1 MKSVLITGARGF
13 VGASMIEHI
22 IENTDW
28 EIYHVPRP
36 PKKDDRLHEIDF
48 RNRVHVW
55 ESQTPN
61 IILHIAGNAS
71 SLVCI
76 DKPLEAVNDNILETV
91 KILELARKSS
101 VEHFIYFSS
110 VEVYGKSGKCIES
123 DTCLAKN
130 MYAATKY
137 SGEQICMAYQES
149 YGVPCSIVRLNNTFG
164 HFCQKERFPIIVINK
179 LLNNEKF
186 MLHTHNGKIIGRRWT
201 SIYDV
206 AEMVF
211 FILDQKPGKIY
222 NTTHDFMTNLE
233 FLTHI
238 ANAMN
243 IKKFEYETKE
253 EDIAGR
259 MGDQDAPPEFI
270 RSLGWKPSKSFEER
284 ISEFVKIYLKK
295 LSKV

>member
-13 VGASMIEHI
+13 VGASMIEYI
-22 IENTDW
+22 LENTDW
-28 EIYHVPRP
+28 EIYYVPRP

-48 RNRVHVW
+48 RNRVHIW
-55 ESQTPN
+55 ENQTPN

-71 SLVCI
+71 SLACI
-76 DKPLEAVNDNILETV
+76 DKPLEAVNDNVLETV
-91 KILELARKSS
+91 KILELARKYS

-110 VEVYGKSGKCIES
+110 VEVYGKCGKCVES
-123 DTCLAKN
+123 DACSAKN

-137 SGEQICMAYQES
+137 SGEQMCMAYQES

-164 HFCQKERFPIIVINK
+164 HFCQEERFPIIAINK

-186 MLHTHNGKIIGRRWT
+186 VLHTYNGKIIGRRWT

-253 EDIAGR
+253 EYIAGR
-259 MGDQDAPPEFI
+259 MGDQDAPPDFI

-284 ISEFVKIYLKK
+284 VSEFVNTYLKK
-295 LSKV
+295 LTKV